1 MEVKESIYMY
11 ICFLGGPPLGGGAFK
26 RTSLPIREINKVH
39 SFIYLFNENC
49 WGCSWPQAIPLLST
63 PRTDTHIYHAWGLQF
78 SPLEACS
85 IGKPYN
91 RTWVLGYQNPWYYVA
106 LGQHS

>member
-49 WGCSWPQAIPLLST
+49 WGCLA
-63 PRTDTHIYHAWGLQF
+63 
-78 SPLEACS
+78 
-85 IGKPYN
+85 
-91 RTWVLGYQNPWYYVA
+91 
-106 LGQHS
+106 